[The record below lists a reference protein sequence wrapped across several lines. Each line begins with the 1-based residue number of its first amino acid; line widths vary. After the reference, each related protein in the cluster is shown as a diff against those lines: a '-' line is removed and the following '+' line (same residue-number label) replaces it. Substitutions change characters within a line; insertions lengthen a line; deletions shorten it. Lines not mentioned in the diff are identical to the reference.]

1 MTTEL
6 TRKVFAAVDAL
17 DSDALLA
24 LLAPNAVQVFG
35 NQEPLIG
42 HAEIGAANKAFTTMV
57 AGVRHQ
63 ITREWYQGNDAI
75 VETNVTYHRLDGGFV
90 NLPVVS
96 IYRTDENG
104 LIEDYRVFYDPSP
117 VFAPANEQA

>member
-17 DSDALLA
+17 DNDAMLE
-24 LLAPNAVQVFG
+24 LLAPDAVQVFG
-35 NQEPLIG
+35 NQEPLMGRDAIS
-42 HAEIGAANKAFTTMV
+42 AANKAFATMV
-57 AGVRHQ
+57 AGVRHD
-63 ITREWYQGNDAI
+63 ITREWYQDNDAI
-75 VETNVTYHRLDGGFV
+75 VEANVTYQRLDGGLV

-104 LIEDYRVFYDPSP
+104 LIEDYRVFYDPAP

>member
-1 MTTEL
+1 MSPEL
-6 TRKVFAAVDAL
+6 TRRVFAAVDAL
-17 DSDALLA
+17 DNDTMLE
-24 LLAPNAVQVFG
+24 LLAPDATQVFG

-42 HAEIGAANKAFTTMV
+42 REAISAANKAFTTMV
-57 AGVRHQ
+57 AGVRHR
-63 ITREWYQGNDAI
+63 ITREWYQGRDAI
-75 VETNVTYHRLDGGFV
+75 VEADVTYQRLDGGLV

-117 VFAPANEQA
+117 VFAPANEIS